1 MSKHISVSEGKQTAN
16 LERTKHENK
25 IPYLEY
31 LFRPSD
37 GGNKKGKKSGDSFM
51 SRILK
56 KDFWRMLYL
65 CAIHIIC
72 DSPTWVF
79 SLVTSDVINLI
90 TYKPEGFI
98 LRIVLEALI
107 LLLLILLNVPTNVL
121 YSKILNGTI
130 RSNTARIKSALI
142 RKLQRLSITYH
153 KEMEEGRISSKFIR
167 DVDNVGMYHR
177 IFLSTIITLVVD
189 LLIAIGIAL
198 YRSPIVTLF
207 FVLIIPLNVLFTFAF
222 RKKIKKQSYEFRVHN
237 EQLSA
242 KLTTTLQMMNIVKAH
257 GLANVEGEIV
267 DNKIY
272 EVKDAA
278 LKLDNTNAY
287 FAALIW
293 SSSKIMAGV
302 CLFFCVYLALNNVI
316 KPGDVVLF
324 QTLFNSIS
332 AYVLSLI
339 NVMPNI
345 ITGQEAVRSLSEIMS
360 AEDIENDSG
369 KRHVNE
375 IKGVL
380 DFENV
385 CYRYPNET
393 KNVINNFNLHVNE
406 GERIAVVG
414 ASGSGKTT
422 IMNLII
428 GLLSPTSGR
437 IYLDGKPLDE
447 VSMQEYRHFI
457 SVVPQNSMLFSGTIK
472 ENITYGLS
480 HYTEKEFNDALENS
494 FITEFLPSFPKG
506 INTIVGEHGD
516 KLSGGQKQRVS
527 IARALIRNP
536 KILILDEATSALDN
550 VSEYHVQKAIDK
562 LVNKRTTFIVAH
574 RLSTI
579 RNADRIVVME
589 NGEIVEV
596 GTYNELIEL
605 NGKFAE
611 LERLNRI
618 REKEIKE
625 DLAI

>member
-1 MSKHISVSEGKQTAN
+1 MSKHISVSEGKQLAN
-16 LERTKHENK
+16 LEHTKHENK
-25 IPYLEY
+25 IPDLEY
-31 LFRPSD
+31 LFRPSKD
-37 GGNKKGKKSGDSFM
+37 GNKKGEKSQDSFM
-51 SRILK
+51 SRIIK

-90 TYKPEGFI
+90 TYKPEGFV

-107 LLLLILLNVPTNVL
+107 LFILILFNVPTNVL

-177 IFLSTIITLVVD
+177 IFLSTIITLIVD

-198 YRSPIVTLF
+198 YRSPLVTLF
-207 FVLIIPLNVLFTFAF
+207 FVLIIPLNVLFTFVF
-222 RKKIKKQSYEFRVHN
+222 RKKIRKQSFEFRVHN
-237 EQLSA
+237 EELSA

-267 DNKIY
+267 DNKIH

-332 AYVLSLI
+332 AYVLQLI

-360 AEDIENDSG
+360 AEDIENDNG
-369 KRHVNE
+369 KKHVNA
-375 IKGVL
+375 IKGKIL
-380 DFENV
+380 FENV
-385 CYRYPNET
+385 CYRYPNES
-393 KNVINNFNLHVNE
+393 KNVINNFNLSVNE

-414 ASGSGKTT
+414 SSGSGKTT

-447 VSMQEYRHFI
+447 ISMQEYRHFI

-472 ENITYGLS
+472 ENITYGLP
-480 HYTEKEFNDALENS
+480 HYTEKEFNDAIEDS
-494 FITEFLPSFPKG
+494 FITEFLPSFPNG
-506 INTIVGEHGD
+506 INTMVGEHGD
-516 KLSGGQKQRVS
+516 KLSGGQKQRIS

-596 GTYNELIEL
+596 GTYSELVEL

-611 LERLNRI
+611 LEKLSKM
-618 REKEIKE
+618 REDAIKKEM
-625 DLAI
+625 AV